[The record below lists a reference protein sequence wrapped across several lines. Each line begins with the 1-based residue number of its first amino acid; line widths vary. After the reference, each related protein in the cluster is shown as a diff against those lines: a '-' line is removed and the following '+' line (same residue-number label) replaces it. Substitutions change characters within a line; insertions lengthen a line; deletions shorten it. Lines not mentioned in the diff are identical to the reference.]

1 MLIKFDEEKIANEIV
16 KGLIY
21 TQKTFNAIID
31 EESIIDDAF
40 EAIEY
45 WSSEYDLMNILVE
58 TVIEKLKEKNI
69 DVVQ

>member
-1 MLIKFDEEKIANEIV
+1 MLIEFDEEKIANEIV
-16 KGLIY
+16 ESLID
-21 TQKTFNAIID
+21 TQKTFNVIID

-40 EAIEY
+40 EAIDY

-69 DVVQ
+69 DVVR